1 MPTSSA
7 AKGIGSI
14 KTMYNTKKSAISNN
28 EGSDFLKMYMLEK
41 ERTRLRSEEILISRR
56 LNIIQIRLN
65 EIQEFYNG
73 QSILLQNPDST
84 ESYQTNKDEE
94 KTNFKTMSIDY

>member
-1 MPTSSA
+1 MSISNTV
-7 AKGIGSI
+7 KGLGSI
-14 KTMYNTKKSAISNN
+14 KTMYNTKKSAVSNN

-41 ERTRLRSEEILISRR
+41 ERTRLRSEEVLISRR

-73 QSILLQNPDST
+73 QSILLQNPGST
-84 ESYQTNKDEE
+84 ESYQTKKEE
-94 KTNFKTMSIDY
+94 VKTNFKTMSIDY

>member
-7 AKGIGSI
+7 VKGIGSI

-73 QSILLQNPDST
+73 QSILLQNPDMT
-84 ESYQTNKDEE
+84 ERSQTSKDEE
-94 KTNFKTMSIDY
+94 QTNFKTMSIDY

>member
-7 AKGIGSI
+7 VKGIGSI

-41 ERTRLRSEEILISRR
+41 ERSRLRSEEILISRR

-73 QSILLQNPDST
+73 QSILLQNPDMT
-84 ESYQTNKDEE
+84 ESCQTSKDKE

>member
-14 KTMYNTKKSAISNN
+14 KSMHNTKKSAISNN
-28 EGSDFLKMYMLEK
+28 GGSDFLKMYMLEK
-41 ERTRLRSEEILISRR
+41 ERTRLRSEEILISGR
-56 LNIIQIRLN
+56 LHIIQIRLN

-73 QSILLQNPDST
+73 QSILLQNHDTVGSC
-84 ESYQTNKDEE
+84 QTTSDKE

>member
-7 AKGIGSI
+7 VKGIGSI

-73 QSILLQNPDST
+73 QSILLQNPDRT

-94 KTNFKTMSIDY
+94 KPNFKTMSIDY

>member
-7 AKGIGSI
+7 AKGIGNI

-65 EIQEFYNG
+65 EIQEFYTG
-73 QSILLQNPDST
+73 QSILLQNPDMI
-84 ESYQTNKDEE
+84 ESCQTSKDEE
-94 KTNFKTMSIDY
+94 KMNFKTMSIDY

>member
-1 MPTSSA
+1 MPISSTV
-7 AKGIGSI
+7 KGIDSI
-14 KTMYNTKKSAISNN
+14 KTMSNIKKSSIAKS

-41 ERTRLRSEEILISRR
+41 ERTRLRSEESLISRR
-56 LNIIQIRLN
+56 LNIIQIRLI

-73 QSILLQNPDST
+73 QSIVLQNLDET
-84 ESYQTNKDEE
+84 ENCHSSEDEE